1 MFCIECG
8 HEIDGKPK
16 FCPECGTSIGSKTPK
31 AVPSELIDSLIG
43 KHFALIAGYGNS
55 PDDRF
60 IVHNAIVNLFNDF
73 SMQMYGTDCFVNFKE
88 VTGDVDCNFSVD
100 FTDEAI
106 ELIIELLIQSDKVV
120 PLLKPIVT
128 KFLFWFVY
136 FGLSEVKINCII
148 AHKIHLTTLEDRLS
162 DSNLGWYGVS
172 PVSEIIINFYK
183 NVLPESKDD
192 FLAAMQSVVSTVESG
207 SIDLIPGLKPLF
219 DSNADRKA
227 TWEYIFSLY
236 TEAFTALSVNSILEM
251 TDWLKEYVPYFE
263 SKLAAFLDQ
272 EFVALIQCQES
283 VIGNKSPISGK
294 DQILFFSNQGIC
306 EIYTKEKH
314 RRGSQPIFYPLSE
327 IHEISIGTEDHE
339 SYGGFTSSVST
350 FMVLTIFTVSHKIY
364 TKHIYMGGNEA
375 ELNSARPEMMKKI
388 AEISKLYTIVEG
400 DVIQSSSGFSV
411 SPSIGIWHPID

>member
-16 FCPECGTSIGSKTPK
+16 FCPECGTNIGSKTPK
-31 AVPSELIDSLIG
+31 VVPSELIESLIG
-43 KHFALIAGYGNS
+43 KHFALIAGYGTS

-88 VTGDVDCNFSVD
+88 ATGDVDCNFSVD
-100 FTDEAI
+100 FTDESI
-106 ELIIELLIQSDKVV
+106 ELIIELLIQSDKIV

-128 KFLFWFVY
+128 KFLFWFIY
-136 FGLSEVKINCII
+136 FGLSEVKINYII
-148 AHKIHLTTLEDRLS
+148 AHKIHLITLEDRLS

-172 PVSEIIINFYK
+172 PVSEIVINFYK
-183 NVLPESKDD
+183 NVLPESKDE

-314 RRGSQPIFYPLSE
+314 RRGSQPIFYPRSE

-350 FMVLTIFTVSHKIY
+350 FMVLTIFTVSHTIY

-388 AEISKLYTIVEG
+388 AEISKFYTIVEG
-400 DVIQSSSGFSV
+400 DVIQSSSGFSI

>member
-16 FCPECGTSIGSKTPK
+16 FCPECGTNIGSKTPK
-31 AVPSELIDSLIG
+31 AVPSELIESLIG

-227 TWEYIFSLY
+227 TWEYVFSLY

-272 EFVALIQCQES
+272 EFVSLIQCQES

>member
-16 FCPECGTSIGSKTPK
+16 FCPECGTNIGSKTPK
-31 AVPSELIDSLIG
+31 AVPSELIESLIG

>member
-16 FCPECGTSIGSKTPK
+16 FCPECGTNIGSKTPK
-31 AVPSELIDSLIG
+31 AVPSELIESLIG

-136 FGLSEVKINCII
+136 FGLSEVKINSII

-251 TDWLKEYVPYFE
+251 TDWLKEYVPYFA

>member
-16 FCPECGTSIGSKTPK
+16 FCPECGTNIGSKTPK
-31 AVPSELIDSLIG
+31 AVPSELIESLIG

-227 TWEYIFSLY
+227 TWEYVFSLY

>member
-16 FCPECGTSIGSKTPK
+16 FCPECGTNIGSKTPK
-31 AVPSELIDSLIG
+31 AVPSELIESLIG

-136 FGLSEVKINCII
+136 FGLSEVKINSII

-227 TWEYIFSLY
+227 TWEYIYSLY

>member
-16 FCPECGTSIGSKTPK
+16 FCPECGTNIGSKTPK
-31 AVPSELIDSLIG
+31 AVPSELIESLIG

-227 TWEYIFSLY
+227 TWEYVFSLY

-388 AEISKLYTIVEG
+388 RCFGKNCKK
-400 DVIQSSSGFSV
+400 
-411 SPSIGIWHPID
+411 